1 MTLKQNEITAI
12 RSGSH
17 LLPDSRAV
25 VTCDLGSMIT
35 TITRTAWLSRGT
47 SVPFWLSTE
56 LRHGFIERAGLC
68 ARHERLNFRWLQK
81 RCERW
86 LRPPVLPHR
95 ERAVLP

>member
-35 TITRTAWLSRGT
+35 TIIRRQNSPGFGIVHSANSSVAKETAPPG
-47 SVPFWLSTE
+47 PF
-56 LRHGFIERAGLC
+56 
-68 ARHERLNFRWLQK
+68 
-81 RCERW
+81 
-86 LRPPVLPHR
+86 
-95 ERAVLP
+95 